1 VPWLRYLSFIGKNTV
16 GALAKSLDVA
26 AWIKAPAMPGLRR
39 RSEKP
44 LAPCQTPPNGNPS
57 FGRHVPRSLG
67 NQEVAMNAI
76 IYLVGLV
83 VVVLFILSLVGLR

>member
-1 VPWLRYLSFIGKNTV
+1 LAPWLASP
-16 GALAKSLDVA
+16 D
-26 AWIKAPAMPGLRR
+26 
-39 RSEKP
+39 
-44 LAPCQTPPNGNPS
+44 GNPS

-83 VVVLFILSLVGLR
+83 VVVMFILSLVGLR

>member
-1 VPWLRYLSFIGKNTV
+1 VPWLCYLSFVGKNTA
-16 GALAKSLDVA
+16 GALARASDVA
-26 AWIKAPAMPGLRR
+26 AQIKAPAMPGLRR
-39 RSEKP
+39 RSEKA
-44 LAPCQTPPNGNPS
+44 LASPDGNPS
-57 FGRHVPRSLG
+57 FVRHVPRSLG

>member
-1 VPWLRYLSFIGKNTV
+1 
-16 GALAKSLDVA
+16 
-26 AWIKAPAMPGLRR
+26 MPRLRR

-44 LAPCQTPPNGNPS
+44 LTPWQAPPAGNPS

-83 VVVLFILSLVGLR
+83 VVVMFILSLIGLR

>member
-1 VPWLRYLSFIGKNTV
+1 MRLARWQGPGTSPPPRLKRQPSRGCI
-16 GALAKSLDVA
+16 ADAKSR
-26 AWIKAPAMPGLRR
+26 APPD
-39 RSEKP
+39 
-44 LAPCQTPPNGNPS
+44 GNPS

-83 VVVLFILSLVGLR
+83 VVVLFILSFIGLR